1 MILWFMKNPL
11 RMKHWPAVSQPTKR
25 PRILRWAV
33 VAVLCAPALL
43 FGASLHGCFP
53 WSPINCSHHDVD
65 IHSGRVRFNRYLF
78 WLRVHDSVE
87 DSALTRALRPDDF
100 ASTTPKWHH
109 AVTLSPGLG
118 HSLHYKFHSAIAQIR
133 ELELVWSLAEFT
145 PAARRASA
153 HRRGGTVDGDSSR
166 RMRDGGW
173 HWRAGGTGGRFGP
186 PVRRAKQRRLRRGGT
201 VDGGSGRWMRGGGCH
216 WRSLWAASAE
226 GQAASWSVWTKAGG
240 WK

>member
-173 HWRAGGTGGRFGP
+173 HWRAGGTGGRVALAVALDRQCGGP
-186 PVRRAKQRRLRRGGT
+186 SSVVYGGVALST
-201 VDGGSGRWMRGGGCH
+201 EVLAVG
-216 WRSLWAASAE
+216 
-226 GQAASWSVWTKAGG
+226 
-240 WK
+240 